1 LTPPDLNDEKGPP
14 VSSSVHLIGGGWEPA
29 FAGALYGPF
38 LQEAAL
44 VAARGGRPG
53 KPIVACVVLDEGDGR
68 AQFARWAGVLREVA
82 NCEPVPVLMSAG
94 APLDVSELGNAD
106 GLLVCGG
113 LTPGYAASMASGAAE
128 VLDWLL
134 LGDRPYAG
142 FSAGAAI
149 APEWALVGGW
159 QSDGVPICS
168 DDAAEDLDE
177 ITVQPGLGLV
187 RFTVDVHCAQWG
199 TLPRLIETVRLRPG
213 QTGIG
218 IDENTALIVGPD
230 SAVVAGRGQVWLVT
244 GRAGDSVEVAPF
256 RAGHRVPVPGSF

>member
-1 LTPPDLNDEKGPP
+1 
-14 VSSSVHLIGGGWEPA
+14 
-29 FAGALYGPF
+29 LYGPF
-38 LQEAAL
+38 LQQAAVVAAL
-44 VAARGGRPG
+44 AGRPG

-68 AQFARWAGVLREVA
+68 AQFARWADVLREVA

-134 LGDRPYAG
+134 LGGRPYAG
-142 FSAGAAI
+142 FSAGSAI
-149 APEWALVGGW
+149 APELSLVGGW
-159 QSDGVPICS
+159 LSGGVPICS

-187 RFTVDVHCAQWG
+187 GFTVDVHCSKWG
-199 TLPRLIETVRLRPG
+199 TLPRLIEAVRPRPG
-213 QTGIG
+213 VSGVG

-230 SAVVAGRGQVWLVT
+230 GAFVAGRGQVWLVNSRGNGT
-244 GRAGDSVEVAPF
+244 VEVTPF
-256 RAGHRVPVPGSF
+256 RAGQRVPVPV